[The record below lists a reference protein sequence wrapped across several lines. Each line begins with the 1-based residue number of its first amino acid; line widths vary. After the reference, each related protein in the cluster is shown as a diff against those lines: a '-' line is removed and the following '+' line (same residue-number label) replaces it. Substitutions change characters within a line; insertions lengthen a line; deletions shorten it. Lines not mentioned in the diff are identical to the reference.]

1 MKGLPRSILCVGLV
15 PVFLMFSSVA
25 MHARAL
31 QLDPLSLVRVG
42 QFVDRTIIDGL
53 GSAGIAL
60 SSPAQD
66 LEEICFATG
75 LYHEA
80 RGESRDGQL
89 AVAQVILNR
98 MKSAAYPDTACG
110 VIYQNAHKLNR
121 CQFSF
126 ACDTRSDAPKN
137 STIFAELRQIAKQTL
152 KLGYAPFPAQSPA
165 SNARMNLAEITHY
178 HTTAV
183 SPSWGKKIEK
193 IATIGAHIF
202 YRSERV
208 AKSL

>member
-1 MKGLPRSILCVGLV
+1 MRGIVRSIFCVGLV
-15 PVFLMFSSVA
+15 PVFLMISSVA
-25 MHARAL
+25 IHARAL

-42 QFVDRTIIDGL
+42 QFFDRNIIG
-53 GSAGIAL
+53 GFGPTSIGI

-126 ACDTRSDAPKN
+126 ACDKRSDAPN
-137 STIFAELRQIAKQTL
+137 NTALFAELRQIAKQTL

-165 SNARMNLAEITHY
+165 SNADMNLAEITHY
-178 HTTAV
+178 HTTTV
-183 SPSWGKKIEK
+183 SPSWGSKIEK